1 MAEALKHIGRSLNE
15 AWQSVSDGWRE
26 LVNRCSSALTRFVPH
41 KNSGR
46 HGNTPTP
53 AFPQWGV
60 LAGEVIDK
68 DGSLVVQVELPG
80 ISREDCDISIHG
92 RTLRIRGE
100 KRMDREHIGDS
111 YYVMERAYGSFE
123 RLIPLPDDVDP
134 ESAHATLRSGVLR
147 LELKKKAS
155 PKRKLIPVK

>member
-1 MAEALKHIGRSLNE
+1 MGTLR
-15 AWQSVSDGWRE
+15 R
-26 LVNRCSSALTRFVPH
+26 
-41 KNSGR
+41 
-46 HGNTPTP
+46 P
-53 AFPQWGV
+53 AFPQWSV

-68 DGSLVVQVELPG
+68 EGSVVVQVELPG

-123 RLIPLPDDVDP
+123 RVIPLPDDVDP
-134 ESAHATLRSGVLR
+134 DSAHATLRSGVLK

-155 PKRKLIPVK
+155 PKRRLITVK